1 MTQPAEAD
9 GGDCCAFTS
18 FMEQEHKMLAL
29 FRKLDRTSLA
39 FFQPPDGDG
48 MERLESYETAL
59 GDAQTAVGL
68 FRVRLRKWGKHL
80 QKSSADQAQHVTP
93 SLDTMRFLYSAK

>member
-1 MTQPAEAD
+1 
-9 GGDCCAFTS
+9 
-18 FMEQEHKMLAL
+18 MEQEHKMLAL